1 MINMN
6 KAISEPKEKMIGT
19 LVDSEELVF
28 IDRAV
33 AKDQRT
39 RSSFIRKAILEKA
52 TKILENEPSKS

>member
-1 MINMN
+1 MN
-6 KAISEPKEKMIGT
+6 KAISEPKEKMIGS
-19 LVDSEELVF
+19 LVDSEELAF

-52 TKILENEPSKS
+52 ERVLDEPSRS